1 MAELDRSRARY
12 DGALA
17 ATIEGIANRIR
28 QRGVELS
35 LANGDRLDG
44 RTCLVTGANRGLGL
58 AVAHDLAKRGG
69 RLVLAC
75 RSGLAETVD
84 AVKKSSKRPELVT
97 GVRLDLGDLESVE
110 ESVLDLERGATKIDV
125 TILNAGIVP
134 REARRTRDGFDESFQ
149 VNFLAN
155 VLLSRRLLERGL
167 VASSPA
173 IDLKPRIVVVS
184 SESHR
189 SSPDVDWAMFGSFR
203 PWGMRQ
209 AVEQY
214 GYGKLL
220 LQLYTEEL
228 SRRLGEKVAVHS
240 LCPGAVRTDI
250 GREAPSWA
258 KPLLGVTM
266 RAFFQAPEHAAVPV
280 VYLAASRAIE
290 GETGIY
296 LHARQRKAPSEA
308 ATDAESGR
316 RIWDEAERL
325 LSDAG
330 HALSAID
337 VSAR

>member
-28 QRGVELS
+28 QRGAELS

-58 AVAHDLAKRGG
+58 AVAHDLARRGA

-75 RSGLAETVD
+75 RSGLAETVE
-84 AVKKSSKRPELVT
+84 AVTKSSKRPEMIT
-97 GVRLDLGDLESVE
+97 GVKLDLGDLESVA
-110 ESVLDLERGATKIDV
+110 ESVLDLQRRAVPIDV

-155 VLLSRRLLERGL
+155 VLFSRRLIEAGL
-167 VASSPA
+167 VTPSKAV
-173 IDLKPRIVVVS
+173 DLKPRIVVVS

-189 SSPDVDWAMFGSFR
+189 SAAQVDWAGFGSFR

-228 SRRLGEKVAVHS
+228 SRRVEGPIAVHS

-266 RAFFQAPEHAAVPV
+266 RAFFQSPEHAAVPV

-296 LHARQRKAPSEA
+296 LHARQRKAPSVA
-308 ATDAESGR
+308 ATDAEAGG
-316 RIWDEAERL
+316 RIWEEAERL

-330 HALSAID
+330 HAVGPIAI
-337 VSAR
+337 AR

>member
-1 MAELDRSRARY
+1 MTELDRSRARY

-69 RLVLAC
+69 TLVLAC
-75 RSGLAETVD
+75 RSGLDETV
-84 AVKKSSKRPELVT
+84 AAIQKSAKRPELVT
-97 GVRLDLGDLESVE
+97 GVKLDLGDLESVE
-110 ESVLDLERGATKIDV
+110 ETMVDLQGRGVKIDV

-155 VLLSRRLLERGL
+155 VLFSRRLLELDL
-167 VASSPA
+167 VGSSPT

-189 SSPDVDWAMFGSFR
+189 SSPTVDWPSFGTFR

-220 LQLYTEEL
+220 LQLYTQEL
-228 SRRLGEKVAVHS
+228 SRRLENLIAVHS

-258 KPLLGVTM
+258 KPLLDVTM
-266 RAFFQAPEHAAVPV
+266 RAFFQSPEHAAVPV

-290 GETGIY
+290 SETGIY

-308 ATDAESGR
+308 ATDPGSGR

-330 HALSAID
+330 HA
-337 VSAR
+337 VGE